1 MPELCGKPVSDAKAS
16 RVYTLLNK
24 LTLLWDDQRLPHK
37 RFSLDGQ
44 LTFSITVTFAITM
57 NQQGGTNA
65 NLGGGGGGGYIPAPR
80 QDMEY
85 ICAGTIQNPSS
96 QGAVLFLN
104 TKTVERRM
112 RSSRESRYVVESAVI
127 ALCTRRERNEVRF
140 S

>member
-1 MPELCGKPVSDAKAS
+1 MGRPKI
-16 RVYTLLNK
+16 T
-24 LTLLWDDQRLPHK
+24 TQ
-37 RFSLDGQ
+37 
-44 LTFSITVTFAITM
+44 TFFLRWTADFFHHRDLKFAITM

-65 NLGGGGGGGYIPAPR
+65 NLGGGGGYIPAPR

-140 S
+140 SIPWIIY